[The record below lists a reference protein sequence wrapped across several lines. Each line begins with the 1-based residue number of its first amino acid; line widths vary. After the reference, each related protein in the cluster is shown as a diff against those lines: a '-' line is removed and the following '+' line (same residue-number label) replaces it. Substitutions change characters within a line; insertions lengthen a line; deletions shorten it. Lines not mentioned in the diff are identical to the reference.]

1 MKYTKANS
9 LRTQQAIAQYG
20 KAARH
25 PLCLAALGLWRLDAE
40 LSEQTKKVAQA
51 WELVNSV
58 KQQRKEAIWLIDQL
72 YKEQKQKEVPQASAI
87 LRNVDNFSRGSEA
100 RGSEPESA
108 RLVWGDLDV

>member
-1 MKYTKANS
+1 MKYSKANTVH
-9 LRTQQAIAQYG
+9 TQQFIAQYG
-20 KAARH
+20 KAARY

-72 YKEQKQKEVPQASAI
+72 
-87 LRNVDNFSRGSEA
+87 
-100 RGSEPESA
+100 
-108 RLVWGDLDV
+108 